1 MTEPLKRVIQ
11 ESVPGKQ
18 ITLAHIIANPEAAIL
33 ASIGI
38 NQRQIALGI
47 MTITPP
53 EAAAIVSDIATKA
66 GAVNIEFI
74 DRFSGSLVLSGE
86 VSDVEAAITAG
97 RYFLRDHLGFAIPEI
112 TRS

>member
-1 MTEPLKRVIQ
+1 MTNQLKRVIQ

-18 ITLAHIIANPEAAIL
+18 ITLSHIIANPETAIL
-33 ASIGI
+33 ESIGI
-38 NQRQIALGI
+38 ERRQISLGI

-53 EAAAIVSDIATKA
+53 EAAAIVSDVATKA

-74 DRFSGSLVLSGE
+74 DRFSGSLVLSGAVDGIE
-86 VSDVEAAITAG
+86 SAIIAG
-97 RYFLRDHLGFAIPEI
+97 CGFLRDQLGFTIPEI